1 MWEGLESLQGEARPL
16 VLATEIWQR
25 GMATLSFNFSTKWAQ
40 VVVSRDRRYSH
51 CEVPHR
57 SIPHVFIQAKFHTAN
72 VDRRAEWMP
81 RGRGGEGSVM
91 AVVSLL
97 PSAAP
102 GQGSGIRHFTI
113 RKISPLLPPPISNN
127 WGLF

>member
-25 GMATLSFNFSTKWAQ
+25 GMATLSFNFSSPQNGHKSWCPGIGGTLTVKC
-40 VVVSRDRRYSH
+40 RTDL
-51 CEVPHR
+51 
-57 SIPHVFIQAKFHTAN
+57 IPHVFIQAKFHTAN

-91 AVVSLL
+91 STVY
-97 PSAAP
+97 
-102 GQGSGIRHFTI
+102 
-113 RKISPLLPPPISNN
+113 
-127 WGLF
+127 